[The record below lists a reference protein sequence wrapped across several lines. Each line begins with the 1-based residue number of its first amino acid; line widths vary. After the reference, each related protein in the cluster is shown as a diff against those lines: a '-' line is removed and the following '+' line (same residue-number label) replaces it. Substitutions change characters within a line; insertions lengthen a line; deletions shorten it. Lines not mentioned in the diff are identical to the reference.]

1 MFKNGVIHI
10 APYYVEIKK
19 RYTGLHV
26 LPSRSTSTV
35 GHCVEK

>member
-1 MFKNGVIHI
+1 MGLFIY